1 MGLVPGSG
9 IGLQERC
16 ARSSELRPVSLAMR
30 FVRSIIEYLL
40 RRRRRF
46 PGPLLSGLLW
56 WLDKP
61 GNRDTGRGKRTGKDI
76 GRGLRSTT
84 YRPVR
89 TASFASKTWTKKI
102 ASHPQPGGEGSI
114 CPMTTADVGKVGS
127 LRSYCV

>member
-30 FVRSIIEYLL
+30 CVRSIIEYLL

-46 PGPLLSGLLW
+46 PGPLLYGLLW

-61 GNRDTGRGKRTGKDI
+61 GNRDTGRGWARLTQHYLQARSNCI
-76 GRGLRSTT
+76 LRIENLD
-84 YRPVR
+84 
-89 TASFASKTWTKKI
+89 KEK
-102 ASHPQPGGEGSI
+102 
-114 CPMTTADVGKVGS
+114 
-127 LRSYCV
+127 